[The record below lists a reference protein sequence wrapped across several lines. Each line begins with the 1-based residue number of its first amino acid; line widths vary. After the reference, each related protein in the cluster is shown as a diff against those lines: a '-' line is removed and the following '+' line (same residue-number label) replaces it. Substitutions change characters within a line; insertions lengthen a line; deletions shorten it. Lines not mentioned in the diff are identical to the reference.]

1 MEKITMENF
10 EKMLAGDETL
20 TAKAKAIT
28 GTGEEKKQKIID
40 LAASLGY
47 ELDFSNG
54 IQPLSDEKVENVAG
68 GWNTDPK
75 KNYRVHNCCPP
86 DYEVK
91 HVWQEIS
98 REEGWIWDTVEYRC
112 ARCGETQTEYFD

>member
-10 EKMLAGDETL
+10 EKMLAGDEAL

-28 GTGEEKKQKIID
+28 GTGEEKKQKVID

-54 IQPLSDEKVENVAG
+54 IQPLSDEEVENVAG
-68 GWNTDPK
+68 GWHTDPK
-75 KNYRVHNCCPP
+75 KKYRVHNCCPP
-86 DYEVK
+86 DYKVK